1 MNVQEIKY
9 KGAKITL
16 IKDDTSEKR
25 RHVWA
30 NINGKTFAHL
40 IENENGLLNVF
51 RPEFVDR
58 ICELCTD
65 FGHVRPQDVTAFLR
79 KADFA

>member
-1 MNVQEIKY
+1 MIQECEY
-9 KGAKITL
+9 RGARITL
-16 IKDDTSEKR
+16 IKDDTTEKR

-51 RPEFVDR
+51 RSEFTDR
-58 ICELCTD
+58 ICELCTS
-65 FGHVRPQDVTAFLR
+65 FELVRPQDVTGFLR
-79 KADFA
+79 KSDFD